1 MDKQNIA
8 YKLTND
14 IIKNYGLEKLEEK
27 YKLSEA
33 DLFVAI
39 YNKIF
44 SGLSLPSENT
54 GKSETFPTV
63 IFTGEDEIPD

>member
-14 IIKNYGLEKLEEK
+14 VIKNYGLEKLEEE
-27 YKLSEA
+27 YKLSGA

-44 SGLSLPSENT
+44 SGLSIPCE
-54 GKSETFPTV
+54 KVEVFPPV
-63 IFTGEDEIPD
+63 IFTGENEIPD